1 MATGKF
7 VFTFSERELSI
18 IEEALETCA
27 KFGGTSETFNTTDYR
42 DMSDSIGE
50 RLAY

>member
-7 VFTFSERELSI
+7 VFTFTERELSI
-18 IEEALETCA
+18 IEQALETCSHYDECGA
-27 KFGGTSETFNTTDYR
+27 FGSDDYR
-42 DMSDSIGE
+42 EMGDTIGA